1 MSDKPAHLWLRIFLP
16 FAGGY
21 FLSYLLRAVNAVIA
35 PDLQGELTLSAAN
48 LGLLTATYLLAFGAF
63 QIPLGML
70 LDRFGPRRIQSALL
84 IVAATGT
91 GLFATGHTLTEL
103 AFARGLIGLGV
114 SACLMASLKSFMQWF
129 PLERQAALTGAIMAT
144 GALGALSASLP
155 LELVLPSL
163 GWRGVFVALTA
174 ATLLV
179 SIVTFFSIPERAI
192 DASVQ
197 SLKSQWQGVV
207 QIVTSRVFW
216 RFAPLMGLFSGSFMA
231 LLGLWAVP
239 WLMTVNGATR
249 GEAAQ
254 HIFALGAGM
263 LGCYLGIAALT
274 TRLTR
279 RGLRPVRQLAICV
292 ALTLIFEIPIIL
304 GVTPTLPLWAGY
316 GLFVSATS
324 LCYSAL
330 ASYFPVA
337 LSARVTT
344 AVNLAAFAGAFALQ
358 WGIGLVVD
366 LLSVAGWTPVSA
378 YQAAFSLMFTLQ
390 ASAYVWFLIE
400 ERREQRALREL

>member
-1 MSDKPAHLWLRIFLP
+1 MRSTGTVSDKPAHLWLRIFLP

-35 PDLQGELTLSAAN
+35 PHLQGELTLSAAD

-84 IVAATGT
+84 IVAAMGT

-129 PLERQAALTGAIMAT
+129 PFERQAALTGAIMAT
-144 GALGALSASLP
+144 GGLGAISASVP

-163 GWRGVFVALTA
+163 GWRGVFMVLTV

-192 DASVQ
+192 DASAQ
-197 SLKSQWQGVV
+197 GLKSQWQGVV

-239 WLMTVNGATR
+239 WLMIVNSATR
-249 GEAAQ
+249 GQAAQ

-263 LGCYLGIAALT
+263 LACYLSIAALT
-274 TRLTR
+274 ARLTR
-279 RGLRPVRQLAICV
+279 HGLRPVVQLAICI
-292 ALTLIFEIPIIL
+292 ALLIRP
-304 GVTPTLPLWAGY
+304 
-316 GLFVSATS
+316 
-324 LCYSAL
+324 
-330 ASYFPVA
+330 
-337 LSARVTT
+337 
-344 AVNLAAFAGAFALQ
+344 
-358 WGIGLVVD
+358 
-366 LLSVAGWTPVSA
+366 
-378 YQAAFSLMFTLQ
+378 
-390 ASAYVWFLIE
+390 
-400 ERREQRALREL
+400 